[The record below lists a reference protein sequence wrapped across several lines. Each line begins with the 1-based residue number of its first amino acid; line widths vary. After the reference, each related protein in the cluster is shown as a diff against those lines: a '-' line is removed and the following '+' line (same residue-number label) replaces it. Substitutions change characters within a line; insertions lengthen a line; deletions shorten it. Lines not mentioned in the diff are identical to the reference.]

1 MKYSDLVNFE
11 PIETVIQL
19 EQANSADA
27 VRQLVQAFV
36 ISNGMAEQLCDVVI
50 PNLQFEMPADN
61 KGVLIVGNYG
71 TGKSHLMSII
81 SGLAEHP
88 DMAKIVK
95 HKDVSKAAKAISGK
109 FKVVRLELPATKKS
123 LRNIICGRFED
134 FMSDEGISFSF
145 PADEQV
151 DSNKDDLTDMMAHFN
166 EKYPNHGLLLVVD
179 ELLDY
184 LRSRNGQEIILDL
197 GFLREMGEVCKLIRF
212 RLIAGLQESLFDNPK
227 FQFIAESLRRV
238 KDRFE
243 QARIVRQDVAFV
255 VSERLLSKTD
265 EQRAK
270 IREHLQKFTP
280 LYGGMAERLEEFV
293 RMFPVHPT
301 YLEVFEAI
309 SIAEKREVLKTLSAE
324 IKRCFDI
331 EVPRD
336 QTGLISYDSYWNVLQ
351 ANAVQR
357 SVPEIREVIDVSK
370 VVEGQIQN
378 AFTRPALKP
387 LAIRIIHALSVKRL
401 TTDDIRAKLGPTAEE
416 LQNGLCLVATG
427 SPENTSD
434 FLRTTVEACLKEIMR
449 TMSGQFITH
458 NTDNDQYYLDLQKTI
473 DYDAKIDDKAS
484 TLSESQMDLYY
495 FDALTRVVVEDQ
507 SPYVRGYKIW
517 EHEIEWRDHKI
528 TRRGYLFFGAPN
540 ERSTAQPPRDFYL
553 YFLQP
558 FEPPHFEDQKLSD
571 EVFFKLTH
579 RDKAFLD
586 ALRLYAGAREMGA
599 SASAGTKK
607 VYEDKADGFLKT
619 LVAWLRTNMLTSF
632 EVIYQGVP
640 KKLVEWL
647 KGHKT
652 GNAAVREL
660 LELTGSICLATAFE
674 DRYQDYPK
682 FSAKLTV
689 SNLKQ
694 PTEDVIRWLAG
705 GVRNNLATSVLD
717 GLELLDGDKLK
728 PYLSRYA
735 KLVLEKLEAK
745 PPGQVI
751 NRKELITVKNDV
763 ERECQYQLEP
773 EFLLI
778 VLLALVQNGNITL
791 SVAGKKLD
799 AANLSEATKMPLEQL
814 VAFKHVEKPK
824 GLPLAELVAL
834 FEMFGLAEGLIRNE
848 NTHEEA
854 VKQLRTKA
862 NELTERV
869 VMVSQCVQTGLPCWG
884 SELIPTEERDNQ
896 RQKLDELKAFLEGLQ
911 AFNTPGKLKN
921 FSKSVLEIQGQTATL
936 DLIKQIEDLNTL
948 VQELTALTGY
958 LGTAAAVLPPQD
970 PWRMQ
975 METTRIDWRVKLL
988 DPTARSAADFRQ
1000 KINRALQKT
1009 KDDYRTAYFNLH
1021 KKSRLGVNEDT
1032 KKKELLKDSRLACL
1046 DKLAKGV
1053 SLLPHSTLTEIQTR
1067 LAKVQTCFTL
1077 VKDELDASPICPHCN
1092 FRPQEE
1098 NLGASGVVV
1107 LGQIDTQ
1114 LDGMLEN
1121 WIKTLLE
1128 NLDDPTAKKSIKL
1141 LPDEQKNAVNSFLK
1155 TKQLPDK
1162 ISNALVQGIQEAL
1175 SGLVAISIRP
1185 HELLDALGDGSA
1197 SCTVEQIQ
1205 TRFETFLQKLTQGK
1219 EQGKVRLVIDRGEN
1233 SGATQ

>member
-1 MKYSDLVNFE
+1 MKYSDLVKFE
-11 PIETVIQL
+11 PIESVIQL
-19 EQANSADA
+19 EQSNSADA
-27 VRQLVQAFV
+27 VRQLVQTFV
-36 ISNGMAEQLCDVVI
+36 ISNGMAEQLCDIVL
-50 PNLQFEMPADN
+50 PNLQFETPADN

-71 TGKSHLMSII
+71 TGKSHLMSLI

-95 HKDVSKAAKAISGK
+95 HKDVAKSAKAISGK
-109 FKVVRLELPATKKS
+109 FKVVRLELPSTKKS
-123 LRNIICGRFED
+123 LRNIICGRLED
-134 FMSDEGISFSF
+134 FMSDEGLSFTF

-151 DSNKDDLTDMMAHFN
+151 DSNKDDLTNMMAQFN
-166 EKYPNHGLLLVVD
+166 EKYPDHGLLLVVD

-293 RMFPVHPT
+293 RLFPVHPT

-324 IKRCFDI
+324 IKRCFNTD
-331 EVPRD
+331 VPQD
-336 QTGLISYDSYWNVLQ
+336 QPGLVSYDSYWDFLQ

-387 LAIRIIHALSVKRL
+387 LALRIVHGLSVKRL
-401 TTDDIRAKLGPTAEE
+401 ATDDIRAKIGPTAEE
-416 LQNGLCLVATG
+416 LQNGLCLFAPI
-427 SPENTSD
+427 PEKTSD

-484 TLSESQMDLYY
+484 TLSESQLDQYY

-517 EHEIEWRDHKI
+517 EHEIEWREHKI

-632 EVIYQGVP
+632 EVVYQGVP

-652 GNAAVREL
+652 GGAAVREL
-660 LELTGSICLATAFE
+660 LELTGSICLAASFE
-674 DRYQDYPK
+674 DRYPEYPK
-682 FSAKLTV
+682 FTAKLTA

-705 GVRNNLATSVLD
+705 GVKNNLATAVLD
-717 GLELLDGDKLK
+717 GLELLDGEKLK
-728 PYLSRYA
+728 PHLSRYA
-735 KLVLEKLEAK
+735 KVVLEKLEAK
-745 PPGQVI
+745 PSGQVV

-763 ERECQYQLEP
+763 ERESRYQLEP

-778 VLLALVQNGNITL
+778 VLASLVQNGNITL

-799 AANLSEATKMPLEQL
+799 AANLNEAMKTPLDQL

-854 VKQLRTKA
+854 VKQLRSKA

-869 VMVSQCVQTGLPCWG
+869 VTVAQHVQTGLPCWS
-884 SELIPTEERDNQ
+884 SELIPAEERDSQ
-896 RQKLDELKAFLEGLQ
+896 RQKLDDLKSFLEGLQ

-970 PWRMQ
+970 PWRTQ
-975 METTRIDWRVKLL
+975 METIRSEWRAKLM

-1000 KINRALQKT
+1000 KINRALQKA

-1021 KKSRLGVNEDT
+1021 KKARLGVNEDT

-1053 SLLPHSTLTEIQTR
+1053 SLLPHATLSDLQTR

-1077 VKDELDASPICPHCN
+1077 VKDELDASPICPHCS

-1098 NLGASGVVV
+1098 NLGGSGVAV
-1107 LGQIDTQ
+1107 LDQIDTQ
-1114 LDGMLEN
+1114 LDGLLDN
-1121 WIKTLLE
+1121 WTKTLLE

-1141 LPDEQKNAVNSFLK
+1141 LPDVQKEAVEAFLK
-1155 TKQLPDK
+1155 GKKLPEK
-1162 ISNALVQGIQEAL
+1162 ISNDLVQGMQQAL
-1175 SGLVAISIRP
+1175 AGLVAISIRP
-1185 HELLDALGDGSA
+1185 DALLDALGDGGA
-1197 SCTVEQIQ
+1197 PCTVEQIK
-1205 TRFETFLQKLTQGK
+1205 TRFESFLQKLTQGK
-1219 EQGKVRLVIDRGEN
+1219 EQGKVRLVIDRGETPGGQ
-1233 SGATQ
+1233 S